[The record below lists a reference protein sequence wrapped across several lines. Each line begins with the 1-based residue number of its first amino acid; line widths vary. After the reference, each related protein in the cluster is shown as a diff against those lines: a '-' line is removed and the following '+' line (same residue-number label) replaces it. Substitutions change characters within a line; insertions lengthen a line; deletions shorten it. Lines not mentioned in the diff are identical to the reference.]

1 MALGAVTIYLSG
13 LILGKWENI
22 PDIAEDDIEVSVENK
37 TSYVG
42 KDKITRCSK
51 IDYEKS
57 FKTKS

>member
-1 MALGAVTIYLSG
+1 MTLGAVTIYLSG

-22 PDIAEDDIEVSVENK
+22 PDIAEHDIEVSVENK

-42 KDKITRCSK
+42 KITRRSK